1 MKKSYLFIFLG
12 LLVISVSIL
21 CGHTFCL
28 DNETI
33 EFNYHGKIFEYSLFD
48 NIKSSDVFDIDFEIN
63 KYFRFES
70 KEKRQNLLNQMIKI
84 GVDKQIAINYL
95 FPNLDNTIDKIGKN
109 IERKPKDAT
118 LDINEN
124 SEKVFRIIPEIIGI
138 EIDKN
143 KLYTNLVENYINN
156 KHLVIKIP
164 TIHISPQVSV
174 KDFSS
179 FTHLRSDFSTNISNS
194 TADRKHNIRNALN
207 TLNKT
212 VIYPN
217 EIFSFNKVIG
227 KRTEQNGYR
236 NAKIIVNNE
245 YVEGIGGGVCQ
256 VSSTLYNSALLA
268 GLEIIEANKHSK
280 QVGYVKYGFD
290 AMVNFGSSDLKF
302 RNNTKQKITIITNY
316 STNRLRIRLFGED
329 MNGIKYQL
337 TNEVYDIVEPIQE
350 IILDEKQEHLDK
362 VVYEDEFFVYKKPNL
377 GMDIKTYRDKYI
389 NNQLVSHEF
398 LRHDKY
404 KVQNEIL
411 IYGTKQ
417 KESSLFDFAS

>member
-12 LLVISVSIL
+12 LLVISVSII
-21 CGHTFCL
+21 CGQTFCL
-28 DNETI
+28 NNEII
-33 EFNYHGKIFEYSLFD
+33 EFKYSGKIFEYSLNE
-48 NIKSSDVFDIDFEIN
+48 NIKSNEIFDINYEIN
-63 KYFRFES
+63 KYSRFES
-70 KEKRQNLLNQMIKI
+70 KGKRQNLLKHMLSI
-84 GVDKQIAINYL
+84 GIDKDIALNYI
-95 FPNLDNTIDKIGKN
+95 FPNLDSTINKIAKN
-109 IERKPKDAT
+109 IEQKPKDAE
-118 LDINEN
+118 LSINEN
-124 SEKVFRIIPEIIGI
+124 SEKVFNITPEIIGI
-138 EIDKN
+138 KIDKN

-156 KHLVIKIP
+156 KQLVVKIP
-164 TIHISPQVSV
+164 ITHIKPEIST

-179 FTHLRSDFSTNISNS
+179 FTHLRSDFSTDISSS
-194 TADRKHNIRNALN
+194 TTDRKHNIRNALN

-227 KRTEQNGYR
+227 RRTEQNGYR

-268 GLEIIEANKHSK
+268 GMEIIEANKHSK

-302 RNNTKQKITIITNY
+302 RNNTNQKITIITNY
-316 STNRLRIRLFGED
+316 SSNRLRIRLFGED
-329 MNGIKYQL
+329 MNGVKYKL

-350 IILDEKQEHLDK
+350 IIIDEKQEYLDK
-362 VVYEDEFFVYKKPNL
+362 VVYSDEFFVYKKPNL
-377 GMDIKTYRDKYI
+377 GMNIKTYRDKYI
-389 NNQLVSHEF
+389 NNVLVSHEF

-404 KVQNEIL
+404 KVQNEVI

-417 KESSLFDFAS
+417 KDSSLLDFAS